1 MTATTL
7 SKKAQQQLDRDYAIE
22 QLLTH
27 YVNAGDKVYSILRK
41 VSSSG
46 MTRHYSLVVVD
57 NNFQINDITYY
68 AAHALGWSLI
78 ESNGHRAIK
87 VQGCGMDM
95 SFHLVSSL
103 SAVLFHGQARG
114 WDVLKED
121 KL

>member
-1 MTATTL
+1 METL
-7 SKKAQQQLDRDYAIE
+7 SKKAQQQLDRDYAKE
-22 QLLTH
+22 NLLTH
-27 YVNAGDKVYSILRK
+27 YLKEGDKVYTILRK
-41 VSSSG
+41 VSGSG

-68 AAHALGWSLI
+68 AAHALGWPLI

-103 SAVLFHGQARG
+103 SAVLFHGQERA
-114 WDVLKED
+114 DYILKED

>member
-1 MTATTL
+1 MQATT
-7 SKKAQQQLDRDYAIE
+7 SKKEQQKLDRDYSKE
-22 QLLTH
+22 QLLNH
-27 YVNAGDKVYSILRK
+27 YVNQGDKVYSILRK
-41 VSSSG
+41 VSGSG

-68 AAHALGWSLI
+68 SAHALGWSLI

-103 SAVLFHGQARG
+103 SAVLFHGEERAEYI
-114 WDVLKED
+114 LKEA
-121 KL
+121 KI

>member
-1 MTATTL
+1 MNATI

-22 QLLTH
+22 KLLTY
-27 YVNAGDKVYSILRK
+27 YVNQGDKVYSILRK

-68 AAHALGWSLI
+68 AAHALGWPLI

-103 SAVLFHGQARG
+103 SAVLFHGQERA
-114 WDVLKED
+114 DYILKED

>member
-1 MTATTL
+1 MTKTMKEL
-7 SKKAQQQLDRDYAIE
+7 KQLDRDYAIE

-27 YVNAGDKVYSILRK
+27 YVSEGTRVYTSLRK

-46 MTRHYSLVVVD
+46 MTRHYSLFIVQGESIV
-57 NNFQINDITYY
+57 NITYF
-68 AAHALGWSLI
+68 AAHALGWTLS
-78 ESNGHRAIK
+78 ESDGSRTIK

-103 SAVLFHGQARG
+103 SAVLFHGQERA
-114 WDVLKED
+114 DYVLKED